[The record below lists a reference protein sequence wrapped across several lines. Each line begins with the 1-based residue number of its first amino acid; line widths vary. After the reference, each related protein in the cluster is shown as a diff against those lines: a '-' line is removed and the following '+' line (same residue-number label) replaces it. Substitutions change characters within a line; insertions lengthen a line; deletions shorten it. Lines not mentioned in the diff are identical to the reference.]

1 MKPTDKGASDA
12 PVITTYNEKK
22 IGKTLYRVT
31 NVYKGE
37 IELKK
42 ALEDLTVRKIL
53 QAHSGEAGERSEGRP
68 ASFAKQSER
77 AENAENG
84 G

>member
-1 MKPTDKGASDA
+1 MILLNNGDKTTNTTSKA
-12 PVITTYNEKK
+12 VTTYREKQ
-22 IGKTLYRVT
+22 IGKTLFRVT
-31 NVYKGE
+31 SIYKGK

-53 QAHSGEAGERSEGRP
+53 QA
-68 ASFAKQSER
+68 
-77 AENAENG
+77 ENSTVRVG